1 MFLMP
6 PTAAELENRLRGR
19 GTEDEATIKARLA
32 RATQEAEGVEGYDY
46 IVINDTVDACTQRIH
61 EIVTSEKMK
70 ASHNLTL
77 IEDIRED
84 LKIYSELMNV
94 INSGVEEGE
103 QPLVQSRY
111 SIVKAAAT
119 RAKQIIDSRAIE
131 EKLLKMP
138 EKDKDKVS
146 EPVLSDDEEFR
157 LKLGEP
163 TIPKSSNMKPL
174 SIAVEELYEGKVK
187 IVNNANDISED
198 E

>member
-1 MFLMP
+1 M
-6 PTAAELENRLRGR
+6 
-19 GTEDEATIKARLA
+19 
-32 RATQEAEGVEGYDY
+32 
-46 IVINDTVDACTQRIH
+46 IH
-61 EIVTSEKMK
+61 PS
-70 ASHNLTL
+70 
-77 IEDIRED
+77 
-84 LKIYSELMNV
+84 YSELMNV

-198 E
+198 EYSQYKIMHCGIYIL

>member
-1 MFLMP
+1 M
-6 PTAAELENRLRGR
+6 
-19 GTEDEATIKARLA
+19 
-32 RATQEAEGVEGYDY
+32 
-46 IVINDTVDACTQRIH
+46 IH
-61 EIVTSEKMK
+61 PS
-70 ASHNLTL
+70 
-77 IEDIRED
+77 
-84 LKIYSELMNV
+84 YSELMNV

-138 EKDKDKVS
+138 EKDKVS

>member
-1 MFLMP
+1 M
-6 PTAAELENRLRGR
+6 
-19 GTEDEATIKARLA
+19 
-32 RATQEAEGVEGYDY
+32 
-46 IVINDTVDACTQRIH
+46 IH
-61 EIVTSEKMK
+61 PS
-70 ASHNLTL
+70 
-77 IEDIRED
+77 
-84 LKIYSELMNV
+84 YSELMNV

-163 TIPKSSNMKPL
+163 TIPKSHEAFIYRRRRTL
-174 SIAVEELYEGKVK
+174 RRQGKDCK
-187 IVNNANDISED
+187 QRKRHQ
-198 E
+198 

>member
-1 MFLMP
+1 M
-6 PTAAELENRLRGR
+6 
-19 GTEDEATIKARLA
+19 
-32 RATQEAEGVEGYDY
+32 
-46 IVINDTVDACTQRIH
+46 IH
-61 EIVTSEKMK
+61 PS
-70 ASHNLTL
+70 
-77 IEDIRED
+77 
-84 LKIYSELMNV
+84 YSELMNV

-138 EKDKDKVS
+138 EKDKDKV

>member
-1 MFLMP
+1 M
-6 PTAAELENRLRGR
+6 
-19 GTEDEATIKARLA
+19 
-32 RATQEAEGVEGYDY
+32 
-46 IVINDTVDACTQRIH
+46 IH
-61 EIVTSEKMK
+61 PS
-70 ASHNLTL
+70 
-77 IEDIRED
+77 
-84 LKIYSELMNV
+84 YSELMNV
-94 INSGVEEGE
+94 INSEVEEGE

-119 RAKQIIDSRAIE
+119 RAKQIIDSR
-131 EKLLKMP
+131 
-138 EKDKDKVS
+138 

>member
-1 MFLMP
+1 M
-6 PTAAELENRLRGR
+6 
-19 GTEDEATIKARLA
+19 
-32 RATQEAEGVEGYDY
+32 
-46 IVINDTVDACTQRIH
+46 IH
-61 EIVTSEKMK
+61 PS
-70 ASHNLTL
+70 
-77 IEDIRED
+77 
-84 LKIYSELMNV
+84 YSELMNV

-131 EKLLKMP
+131 EKLLKM
-138 EKDKDKVS
+138 
-146 EPVLSDDEEFR
+146 PVLSDDEEFR

>member
-1 MFLMP
+1 
-6 PTAAELENRLRGR
+6 
-19 GTEDEATIKARLA
+19 
-32 RATQEAEGVEGYDY
+32 
-46 IVINDTVDACTQRIH
+46 
-61 EIVTSEKMK
+61 
-70 ASHNLTL
+70 
-77 IEDIRED
+77 
-84 LKIYSELMNV
+84 MNV
-94 INSGVEEGE
+94 INSEVEEGE

-131 EKLLKMP
+131 

>member
-1 MFLMP
+1 M
-6 PTAAELENRLRGR
+6 
-19 GTEDEATIKARLA
+19 
-32 RATQEAEGVEGYDY
+32 
-46 IVINDTVDACTQRIH
+46 IH
-61 EIVTSEKMK
+61 PS
-70 ASHNLTL
+70 
-77 IEDIRED
+77 
-84 LKIYSELMNV
+84 YSELMNV

-163 TIPKSSNMKPL
+163 TITQTSNMKPL

>member
-1 MFLMP
+1 M
-6 PTAAELENRLRGR
+6 
-19 GTEDEATIKARLA
+19 
-32 RATQEAEGVEGYDY
+32 
-46 IVINDTVDACTQRIH
+46 IH
-61 EIVTSEKMK
+61 PS
-70 ASHNLTL
+70 
-77 IEDIRED
+77 
-84 LKIYSELMNV
+84 YSELMNV
-94 INSGVEEGE
+94 INSEVEEGE

-119 RAKQIIDSRAIE
+119 RAIIDSRAIE